1 VTTWVITTAAER
13 LPLDDQRKGT
23 VTLTVTNTSNRPDRV
38 MFEVVT
44 DPAAQSWFTVEEAQR
59 TVAATASTQYR
70 VTATVPDGARAG
82 QYQLQGRVYSL
93 DSAPEET
100 SVLSNR
106 ILLDVAGS
114 QPKPP
119 SRLRAWWPVIPAA
132 LVVIAVV
139 AVILVVVNRSTIASP
154 AAAGASGSPGPP
166 TVAVP
171 SVVALPDDKAAAALQ
186 QAGLVPQVRHKY
198 VPANPGPVTQSIP
211 AGTMV
216 ARGST
221 VEVIYP
227 SVFQAPHVISPAQSA
242 TLPRIADPVAAA
254 FGARASSLQVT
265 WVQPEPFITT
275 WVVVILN
282 LVCDQYTT
290 GSNNPLYLLKNYVM
304 SNVTEVSVPS
314 FTAVRYL
321 QDTGTAIFPCGNEAV
336 EVAPV
341 DDFGSIGPY
350 SPAIFYAI
358 NGA

>member
-1 VTTWVITTAAER
+1 VTTSWVITTAAER
-13 LPLDDQRKGT
+13 LPLDEHRQGT
-23 VTLTVTNTSNRPDRV
+23 VTLTVTNTSNQPDRA

-44 DPAAQSWFTVEEAQR
+44 DPAAQSWFTVEEPQR

-93 DSAPEET
+93 DSAPEES

-114 QPKPP
+114 QPRPP

-139 AVILVVVNRSTIASP
+139 AVVLVVVNRSTIASP
-154 AAAGASGSPGPP
+154 SAVASTSPGSS

-171 SVVALPDDKAAAALQ
+171 SVVALADDQAAAMLE
-186 QAGLVPQVRHKY
+186 QAGLTPQVRHRY
-198 VPANPGPVTQSIP
+198 VAANPGPATQSIP
-211 AGTMV
+211 AGTQV

-221 VEVIYP
+221 VEVVYP
-227 SVFQAPHVISPAQSA
+227 SVFHAPQVVSPAQNA
-242 TLPRIADPVAAA
+242 TLPRIADPVGAA
-254 FGARASSLQVT
+254 FGAHASSLQVT

-275 WVVVILN
+275 WLVVILN
-282 LVCDQYTT
+282 HVCSQLFT
-290 GSNNPLYLLKNYVM
+290 GPGYPSLPYDRDLM
-304 SNVTEVSVPS
+304 SEVTQVSVPS

-321 QDTGTAIFPCGNEAV
+321 QGTGSSITPCGDEIV
-336 EVAPV
+336 DVAPI
-341 DDFGSIGPY
+341 DDFGTIGPFA
-350 SPAIFYAI
+350 PAVTYKI
-358 NGA
+358 NG